1 MQFNLPLLAV
11 LGWMGGS
18 VAAVAEGPAPAAAA
32 EDGDARVA
40 AAAAVAVMHWG
51 PPRPRREEPGGGM
64 KAGT

>member
-1 MQFNLPLLAV
+1 
-11 LGWMGGS
+11 MGGS
-18 VAAVAEGPAPAAAA
+18 VAAVAEGPDPAAAA
-32 EDGDARVA
+32 EDGDARAA